1 MPDTDWLDDHV
12 ELFAVDILTAA
23 ENARVQRELDGLSP
37 VERRIYDGRIADTR
51 SAMADLASSY
61 ALDPPNTLRGRVL
74 ETVFAATVDSEA
86 ADAGGAAVGG
96 PDEPVPSQID
106 QTDQPDAPTVGNVV
120 SLDSHRRRRRWAVGV
135 AAAAAAV
142 VVALGAGVIVGR
154 TTAPETPPV
163 STVAESDQQVLDV
176 LKAPDAQL
184 AVGDLRDD
192 LGTMSV
198 VTSRERNQAVALL
211 RDLRNPIPDDREY
224 QLWLVG
230 KADNPVSAGL
240 IPPGGANAPTL
251 VDALDNSKVLAVTI
265 EPRGGSAQP
274 TTPIL
279 TQIPI

>member
-61 ALDPPNTLRGRVL
+61 ALDPPNTLRDRVL
-74 ETVFAATVDSEA
+74 EAAFAATVDTGA
-86 ADAGGAAVGG
+86 PDAGGAAVGG
-96 PDEPVPSQID
+96 PVEPVPSQSG
-106 QTDQPDAPTVGNVV
+106 QPDAPTAGNVV
-120 SLDSHRRRRRWAVGV
+120 SMDAHRRSRRWAVV

-154 TTAPETPPV
+154 TTAPETPPA

-184 AVGDLRDD
+184 AVGDLQDD
-192 LGTMSV
+192 RGTMSV

-230 KADNPVSAGL
+230 KADNPVSAGH

-279 TQIPI
+279 SQIPI

>member
-12 ELFAVDILTAA
+12 ELFAVDVLTAA

-37 VERRIYDGRIADTR
+37 VERRIYDARIADTC
-51 SAMADLASSY
+51 SAMADLASTY
-61 ALDPPNTLRGRVL
+61 ALDPPNALRDRVL
-74 ETVFAATVDSEA
+74 ETVFAATVDRQA
-86 ADAGGAAVGG
+86 ADAGGAVAGG
-96 PDEPVPSQID
+96 PDEPVPP
-106 QTDQPDAPTVGNVV
+106 QPDRPGAQHGDNVV
-120 SLDSHRRRRRWAVGV
+120 PMDRRRRRRRLATAVT
-135 AAAAAAV
+135 AAAAAV
-142 VVALGAGVIVGR
+142 VVALGVGVIVGR
-154 TTAPETPPV
+154 TTAPEPPAS

-184 AVGDLRDD
+184 AVGDLQDD
-192 LGTMSV
+192 RGTMSV

-211 RDLRNPIPDDREY
+211 RDLRNPIPDDREF

-240 IPPGGANAPTL
+240 IPPGGADSPSL
-251 VDALDNSKVLAVTI
+251 VEDLDSSTVLAVTI

-279 TQIPI
+279 TQIQL